1 MRWWHSAKAWIA
13 GRVCAWADST
23 LVTHMRR
30 LTDEHSA
37 TIRAKDEEAK
47 FKDKVLALWKNEV
60 DLIQAKLERE
70 YARAKCEKELFIER
84 SLPQNVQR

>member
-37 TIRAKDEEAK
+37 TIRAKDEEMK
-47 FKDKVLALWKNEV
+47 FKDKVLKLWENEV
-60 DLIQAKLERE
+60 QLIQSKLNRE
-70 YARAKCEKELFIER
+70 YARAECERALFVER

>member
-23 LVTHMRR
+23 LVSHMKR

-37 TIRAKDEEAK
+37 TIRAKDEEMK
-47 FKDKVLALWKNEV
+47 FKDGVLKLWKNEV
-60 DLIQAKLERE
+60 ELIQAKLDRE
-70 YARAKCEKELFIER
+70 YARAKCEKELFTEW
-84 SLPQNVQR
+84 SLPQQR